1 MTQMPEN
8 CNILSEDI
16 TVQSTCTVKSVSN
29 VTVQWYYTPNEA
41 DAGINGTLLPFTNYG
56 RVLVSSVC
64 HPGEVNQ
71 CSGELTIKD
80 VNEEDVGY
88 YWCTVDARATG
99 FVSHISTVLY
109 LSGCSMLS
117 DCEKSSNYLTNRRRN
132 FGCAVE
138 QTSEENRNI
147 TIVNFYDNCTSDPSP
162 STPKIEEEPPKFTKT
177 ETLSLSSTMVTVA
190 APSDSTSRTNTT
202 ASANTGTRST
212 EGSGESN
219 MELPL
224 AIVWPIV
231 GGGIGLMLFVV
242 AILLALILIVQ
253 CRRKRG
259 KGEETS
265 PHLVHANICST
276 YSDNKM
282 ATTINTGGGTGGR
295 GGGGGRKNRRLFYPP
310 PPELVYTQN
319 YLAVLYTTAHL
330 ETERTIR
337 YFGH

>member
-1 MTQMPEN
+1 MTQMPGN
-8 CNILSEDI
+8 DCNILSGDI
-16 TVQSTCTVKSVSN
+16 TVQSTCTVKAVSN
-29 VTVQWYYTPNEA
+29 VTVQWYYTPNKA
-41 DAGINGTLLPFTNYG
+41 DAGINGTLLPFTNHG

-64 HPGEVNQ
+64 HPVGVNR

-80 VNEEDVGY
+80 VSEEDVGY
-88 YWCTVDARATG
+88 YWCTVDVRTTG
-99 FVSHISTVLY
+99 FVSHLSTVLY

-117 DCEKSSNYLTNRRRN
+117 NCETLSNYLTNRRPN

-147 TIVNFYDNCTSDPSP
+147 TIVNFYDNCTSDP
-162 STPKIEEEPPKFTKT
+162 IEEEPPQFTKT

-212 EGSGESN
+212 VGSGESN

-231 GGGIGLMLFVV
+231 GSGIGLMLFVV
-242 AILLALILIVQ
+242 AILQALILIVQ

-276 YSDNKM
+276 YNDNKM

-295 GGGGGRKNRRLFYPP
+295 GGGGTLGHVPP
-310 PPELVYTQN
+310 PPSNILNLFIVRIT
-319 YLAVLYTTAHL
+319 
-330 ETERTIR
+330 
-337 YFGH
+337 